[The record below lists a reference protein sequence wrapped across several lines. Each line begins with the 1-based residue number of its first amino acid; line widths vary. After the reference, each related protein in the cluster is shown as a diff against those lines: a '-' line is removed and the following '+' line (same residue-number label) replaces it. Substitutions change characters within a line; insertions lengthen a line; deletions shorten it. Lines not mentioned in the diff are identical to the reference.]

1 LHLWIAFLE
10 LAQTLKK
17 KKPKGGSKDGIDH
30 QHLANQ
36 REVNHVPI
44 PHFFPQPPNQELI
57 NVFVSTSIP
66 KGVPKSMDTSPSSH
80 HLLLHRAHHGDL
92 SCLCAFSILGLF
104 PSLNLGQMLQE
115 IPPKTESHS
124 SHCLRHL

>member
-1 LHLWIAFLE
+1 LDCLFGASPNT
-10 LAQTLKK
+10 Q

-57 NVFVSTSIP
+57 NVLHVHINSKRGAQEYGYISFF
-66 KGVPKSMDTSPSSH
+66 SP
-80 HLLLHRAHHGDL
+80 
-92 SCLCAFSILGLF
+92 
-104 PSLNLGQMLQE
+104 
-115 IPPKTESHS
+115 PP
-124 SHCLRHL
+124 LA